1 MASRMFMRD
10 DKKKE
15 PYEPVKMETVTD
27 QEEVKKVKETVDAGA
42 KDDKKVTIDD
52 ILKAI
57 TESRDE
63 TIESYKRL
71 NVKINEIGGDTQIL
85 AKKISRLEKKVE
97 DLEGRAGSPVAR
109 SGITPSVSLLGDCP
123 TKDYT
128 GDCLVYYPKDN
139 DGTRWPIKNRFIAEY
154 YGADMIVPF
163 KLENGIGKRPLT
175 VKEASE
181 AGC

>member
-27 QEEVKKVKETVDAGA
+27 PEEAKKLKEEAGI
-42 KDDKKVTIDD
+42 KDDKKKVTLDD
-52 ILKAI
+52 IYKAL
-57 TESRDE
+57 TDTRDE

-71 NVKINEIGGDTQIL
+71 NVKINEVGGDTQIL